1 MVERQSQDSLDPAEA
16 PRLNTEVPHL
26 VRVSDWRPDSP
37 EDAALP
43 TILWG
48 GVAVKP

>member
-1 MVERQSQDSLDPAEA
+1 LFDGVRLVEPG
-16 PRLNTEVPHL
+16 L
-26 VRVSDWRPDSP
+26 VRVSDWRPDSA

-48 GVAVKP
+48 GVGVKP